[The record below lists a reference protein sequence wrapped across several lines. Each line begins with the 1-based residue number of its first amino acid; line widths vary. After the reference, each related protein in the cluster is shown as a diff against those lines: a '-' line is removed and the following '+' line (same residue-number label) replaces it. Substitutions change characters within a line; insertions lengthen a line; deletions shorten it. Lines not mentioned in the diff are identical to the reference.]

1 MGRGRYKFFEPD
13 IITEWYTPPAAPI
26 NPELYEDDF
35 YKNVYAFDPMMVVET
50 TVADTALTEAEFDEK
65 YKVDEASNLTSY
77 SSDITLTS
85 TSHFVGVNTTAGAVT
100 VNLPTTSGLRSGKQ
114 LVIKDEG
121 GSAGTNSITIT
132 TYDGALIDGVSS
144 VKLESNYAAINIYYN
159 GSGWHIY

>member
-35 YKNVYAFDPMMVVET
+35 YKNVYAFDPMMAVET
-50 TVADTALTEAEFDEK
+50 AAPDTGLTEQEFEEK
-65 YKVDEASNLTSY
+65 FKVDEASKLFSY
-77 SSDITLTS
+77 SDDITLTS
-85 TSHFVGVNTTAGAVT
+85 ADHFVGVNTTAGAVT
-100 VNLPTTSGLRSGKQ
+100 VTLPTAAEIASGKQ

-121 GSAGTNSITIT
+121 GLAGINNITIT
-132 TYDGALIDGVSS
+132 TYDAALIDGVPS